1 MIFTNLF
8 ALFSL
13 TRPINSL
20 MIGLAVVVGI
30 AIGSPELLFSRLAL
44 SGFITGFAISG
55 YSMVINDVYD
65 IEIDKINQPKR
76 PLPQGIVSIRSA
88 LILSL
93 ILLLLG
99 LFSSVL
105 ISYNNALIATVF
117 ALLSWFYNLWGKK
130 NGIIGNFI
138 VASSMSIPFI
148 FGGIIT
154 TGSLS
159 LLVLSISIIAFL
171 SGVGREIIKTI
182 SDIEGDKVKGIRSI
196 AITFGPKIAARIA
209 SVFIFLSIIVSFV
222 PIYYGLIEFY
232 YLPLLLITD
241 LLFMY
246 SIYQISLESSKKQ
259 SLKTKTTILYAML
272 LGLITFLFNSFT

>member
-1 MIFTNLF
+1 
-8 ALFSL
+8 
-13 TRPINSL
+13 

-76 PLPQGIVSIRSA
+76 PLPQGIVSIPSA

-105 ISYNNALIATVF
+105 ISYNNALIAAVF

-130 NGIIGNFI
+130 NGIVGNFI
-138 VASSMSIPFI
+138 VALSMSIPFI

-159 LLVLSISIIAFL
+159 LLVLSVSIIAFL

-182 SDIEGDKVKGIRSI
+182 SDIEGDKVEGIRSI

-222 PIYYGLIEFY
+222 PIYYGLIKFY

-272 LGLITFLFNSFT
+272 LGLITFLFNSLT